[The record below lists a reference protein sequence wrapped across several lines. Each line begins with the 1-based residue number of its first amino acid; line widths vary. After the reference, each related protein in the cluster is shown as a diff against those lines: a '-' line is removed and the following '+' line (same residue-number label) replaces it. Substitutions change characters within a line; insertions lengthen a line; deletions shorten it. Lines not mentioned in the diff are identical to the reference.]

1 MSYFNLFVS
10 PLQDFV
16 DKRKEMSKT
25 SLNEYIKIDRDKS
38 TFKSHRDFDSEIEMT
53 FKHF

>member
-10 PLQDFV
+10 PLQDFI

-25 SLNEYIKIDRDKS
+25 SLSYEVLRCNPFEYVQ
-38 TFKSHRDFDSEIEMT
+38 E
-53 FKHF
+53 

>member
-10 PLQDFV
+10 PLQDFIDKRKEII

-25 SLNEYIKIDRDKS
+25 SLNYEVSHCNPFEYVLRLPQ
-38 TFKSHRDFDSEIEMT
+38 TLG
-53 FKHF
+53 

>member
-10 PLQDFV
+10 PLQYFV

-25 SLNEYIKIDRDKS
+25 SLNEYIKLDRDKS
-38 TFKSHRDFDSEIEMT
+38 TFKSHRDFNSEKEIS

>member
-1 MSYFNLFVS
+1 MPYFNLFVS

-25 SLNEYIKIDRDKS
+25 SLNYEVSHYNPFEYVLRLPQ
-38 TFKSHRDFDSEIEMT
+38 TLG
-53 FKHF
+53 

>member
-10 PLQDFV
+10 PLHDLL

-25 SLNEYIKIDRDKS
+25 SLSYEVLRCSLFEYVLRWPQ
-38 TFKSHRDFDSEIEMT
+38 TLG
-53 FKHF
+53 

>member
-10 PLQDFV
+10 PLQDFI

-25 SLNEYIKIDRDKS
+25 SLNYEVLHCNLFEYVQGWLQ
-38 TFKSHRDFDSEIEMT
+38 TLG
-53 FKHF
+53 